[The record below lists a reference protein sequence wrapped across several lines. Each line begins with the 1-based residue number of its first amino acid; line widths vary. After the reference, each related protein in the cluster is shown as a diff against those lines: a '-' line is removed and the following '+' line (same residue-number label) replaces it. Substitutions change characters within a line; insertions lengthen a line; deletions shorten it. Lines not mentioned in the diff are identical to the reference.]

1 MRRNIKG
8 GLAAAGILLLLCLSF
23 PAYGTK
29 KELDAEKEKVSAI
42 EEEKKKVENTLKN
55 LEGQKADTENYVRQ
69 LDQEMAVISGQLE
82 ELSVQISDK
91 EGEIAL
97 TQEELTQARETEA
110 EQYAS
115 MKLRIKYMYEKG
127 DATFIDLILES
138 KTISQLLNRAEY
150 IAQISQYD
158 RQMLDEYAATRQA
171 IADNEA
177 KLQAEHE
184 ELLALQESTQAKH
197 NSVEELLAAKE
208 AQLKAYDTQIA
219 SAQGQINAY
228 QQDLVAQ
235 ETKIRQ
241 IEEEIKKAEEEARK
255 KAEEEARKKGES
267 AGTSYTTKSLGNT
280 KFIWPCPSSSRI
292 TSSFGGR
299 ESPTEG
305 ASSNHQGIDIGAST
319 GSNIVAAADG
329 VVTIAT
335 YSASAGNYVMISHG
349 GGVST
354 VYMHCSSLNVSEGQ
368 SVTQGQVIAKVGS
381 TGYSTG
387 PHLHFGIRSG
397 GSYVNPSNYVS
408 P

>member
-1 MRRNIKG
+1 MKIKLKG
-8 GLAAAGILLLLCLSF
+8 GLAAAGVLLLLCLSF

-29 KELDAEKEKVSAI
+29 KELEAEKEKTSVI
-42 EEEKKKVENTLKN
+42 EEEKKKVEDTLKN
-55 LEGQKADTENYVRQ
+55 LEGQKADTESYVRQ
-69 LDQEMAVISGQLE
+69 LDQEMAAISSQLE
-82 ELSVQISDK
+82 ELSGQIADK
-91 EGEIAL
+91 ESEIAV
-97 TQEELTQARETEA
+97 TQEELSAAQEA
-110 EQYAS
+110 EVQQYDA

-127 DATFIDLILES
+127 DTTFIDLILES
-138 KTISQLLNRAEY
+138 KSISQLLNRAEY
-150 IAQISQYD
+150 ISQISQYD
-158 RQMLDEYAATRQA
+158 RQMLDEYAATRQT

-177 KLQAEHE
+177 KLESERAD
-184 ELLALQESTQAKH
+184 LLALQESTQAKH

-208 AQLKAYDTQIA
+208 EQLKSYETQIA
-219 SAQGQINAY
+219 SAQSQINAY
-228 QQDLVAQ
+228 EQDLAAQ
-235 ETKIRQ
+235 ESKIRQ
-241 IEEEIKKAEEEARK
+241 IEEEMQKAEEEARK
-255 KAEEEARKKGES
+255 KAES
-267 AGTSYTTKSLGNT
+267 SGTSYTVKSLGNT
-280 KFIWPCPSSSRI
+280 KCIWPCPSSSRI
-292 TSSFGGR
+292 TSAFGGR

-319 GSNIVAAADG
+319 GSDIVAAADG

-335 YSASAGNYVMISHG
+335 YSASAGNYVMLSHG

>member
-1 MRRNIKG
+1 MKIKLKG
-8 GLAAAGILLLLCLSF
+8 GLAAAGVLLLLCLSF

-29 KELDAEKEKVSAI
+29 KELEAEKEKTSVI
-42 EEEKKKVENTLKN
+42 EEEKKKVEDTLKN
-55 LEGQKADTENYVRQ
+55 LEGQKADTESYVRQ
-69 LDQEMAVISGQLE
+69 LDQEMAAISSQLE
-82 ELSVQISDK
+82 ELSGQIADK
-91 EGEIAL
+91 ESEIAV
-97 TQEELTQARETEA
+97 TQEELSAAQEA
-110 EQYAS
+110 EVQQYDA

-127 DATFIDLILES
+127 DTTFIDLILES
-138 KTISQLLNRAEY
+138 KSISQLLNRAEY
-150 IAQISQYD
+150 ISQISQYD
-158 RQMLDEYAATRQA
+158 RQMLDEYAATRQT

-177 KLQAEHE
+177 KLESERAD
-184 ELLALQESTQAKH
+184 LLALQESTQAKH

-208 AQLKAYDTQIA
+208 EQLKSYETQIA
-219 SAQGQINAY
+219 SAQNQINAY
-228 QQDLVAQ
+228 EQDLAAQ
-235 ETKIRQ
+235 ESKIRQ
-241 IEEEIKKAEEEARK
+241 IEEEMQKAEEEARK
-255 KAEEEARKKGES
+255 KAES
-267 AGTSYTTKSLGNT
+267 SGTSYTVKSLGNT

-292 TSSFGGR
+292 TSAFGGR

-319 GSNIVAAADG
+319 GSDIVAAADG

-335 YSASAGNYVMISHG
+335 YSASAGNYVMLSHG

>member
-1 MRRNIKG
+1 MKIKLKG
-8 GLAAAGILLLLCLSF
+8 GLAAAGVLLLLCLSF

-29 KELDAEKEKVSAI
+29 KELEAEKEKTSVI
-42 EEEKKKVENTLKN
+42 EEEKKKVEDTLKN
-55 LEGQKADTENYVRQ
+55 LEGQKADTESYVRQ
-69 LDQEMAVISGQLE
+69 LDQEMAAISSQLE
-82 ELSVQISDK
+82 ELSGQIADK
-91 EGEIAL
+91 ESEIAV
-97 TQEELTQARETEA
+97 TQEELSAAQEA
-110 EQYAS
+110 EVQQYDA

-127 DATFIDLILES
+127 DTTFIDLILES
-138 KTISQLLNRAEY
+138 KSISQLLNRAEY
-150 IAQISQYD
+150 ISQISQYD
-158 RQMLDEYAATRQA
+158 RQMLDEYAATRQT

-177 KLQAEHE
+177 KLESERAD
-184 ELLALQESTQAKH
+184 LLVLQESTQAKH

-208 AQLKAYDTQIA
+208 EQLKSYETQIA
-219 SAQGQINAY
+219 SAQSQINAY
-228 QQDLVAQ
+228 EQDLAAQ
-235 ETKIRQ
+235 ESKIRQ
-241 IEEEIKKAEEEARK
+241 IEEEMQKAEEEARK
-255 KAEEEARKKGES
+255 KAES
-267 AGTSYTTKSLGNT
+267 SGTSYTVKSLGNT

-292 TSSFGGR
+292 TSAFGGR

-319 GSNIVAAADG
+319 GSDIVAAADG

-335 YSASAGNYVMISHG
+335 YSASAGNYVMLSHG

>member
-1 MRRNIKG
+1 MKIKLKG
-8 GLAAAGILLLLCLSF
+8 GLAAAGVLLLLCLSF

-29 KELDAEKEKVSAI
+29 KELEAEKEKTSVI
-42 EEEKKKVENTLKN
+42 EEEKKKVEDTLKN
-55 LEGQKADTENYVRQ
+55 LEGQKADTESYVRQ
-69 LDQEMAVISGQLE
+69 LDQEMAAISSQLE
-82 ELSVQISDK
+82 ELSGQIADK
-91 EGEIAL
+91 ESEIAV
-97 TQEELTQARETEA
+97 TQEELSAAQEA
-110 EQYAS
+110 EVQQYDA

-127 DATFIDLILES
+127 DTTFIDFILES
-138 KTISQLLNRAEY
+138 KSISQLLNRAEY
-150 IAQISQYD
+150 ISQISQYD
-158 RQMLDEYAATRQA
+158 RQMLDEYAATRQT

-177 KLQAEHE
+177 KLESERAD
-184 ELLALQESTQAKH
+184 LLALQESTQAKH

-208 AQLKAYDTQIA
+208 EQLKSYETQIA
-219 SAQGQINAY
+219 SAQSQINAY
-228 QQDLVAQ
+228 EQDLAAQ
-235 ETKIRQ
+235 ESKIRQ
-241 IEEEIKKAEEEARK
+241 IEEEMQKAEEEARK
-255 KAEEEARKKGES
+255 KAES
-267 AGTSYTTKSLGNT
+267 SGTSYTVKSLGNT

-292 TSSFGGR
+292 TSAFGGR

-319 GSNIVAAADG
+319 GSDIVAAADG

-335 YSASAGNYVMISHG
+335 YSASAGNYVMLSHG

>member
-1 MRRNIKG
+1 MKIKLKG
-8 GLAAAGILLLLCLSF
+8 GLAAAGVLLLLCLSF

-29 KELDAEKEKVSAI
+29 KELEAEKEKTSVI
-42 EEEKKKVENTLKN
+42 EEEKKKVEDTLKN
-55 LEGQKADTENYVRQ
+55 LEGQKADTESYVRQ
-69 LDQEMAVISGQLE
+69 LDQEMAAISSQLE
-82 ELSVQISDK
+82 ELSGQIADK
-91 EGEIAL
+91 ESEIAV
-97 TQEELTQARETEA
+97 TQEELSAAQEA
-110 EQYAS
+110 AVQQYDA

-127 DATFIDLILES
+127 DTTFIDLILES
-138 KTISQLLNRAEY
+138 KSISQLLNRAEY
-150 IAQISQYD
+150 ISQISQYD
-158 RQMLDEYAATRQA
+158 RQMLDEYAATRQT

-177 KLQAEHE
+177 KLESERAD
-184 ELLALQESTQAKH
+184 LLALQESTQAKH

-208 AQLKAYDTQIA
+208 EQLKSYETQIA
-219 SAQGQINAY
+219 SAQSQINAY
-228 QQDLVAQ
+228 EQDLAAQ
-235 ETKIRQ
+235 ESKIRQ
-241 IEEEIKKAEEEARK
+241 IEEEMQKAEEEARK
-255 KAEEEARKKGES
+255 KAES
-267 AGTSYTTKSLGNT
+267 SGTSYTVKSLGNT

-292 TSSFGGR
+292 TSAFGGR

-319 GSNIVAAADG
+319 GSDIVAAADG

-335 YSASAGNYVMISHG
+335 YSASAGNYVMLSHG

>member
-1 MRRNIKG
+1 MKIKLKG
-8 GLAAAGILLLLCLSF
+8 GLAAAGVLLLLCLSF

-29 KELDAEKEKVSAI
+29 KELEAEKEKTSVI
-42 EEEKKKVENTLKN
+42 EEEKKKVEDTLKN
-55 LEGQKADTENYVRQ
+55 LEGRKADTESYVRQ
-69 LDQEMAVISGQLE
+69 LDQEMAAISSQLE
-82 ELSVQISDK
+82 ELSGQIADK
-91 EGEIAL
+91 ESEIAV
-97 TQEELTQARETEA
+97 TQEELSAAQEA
-110 EQYAS
+110 EVQQYDA

-127 DATFIDLILES
+127 DTTFIDLILES
-138 KTISQLLNRAEY
+138 KSISQLLNRAEY
-150 IAQISQYD
+150 ISQISQYD
-158 RQMLDEYAATRQA
+158 RQMLDEYAATRQT

-177 KLQAEHE
+177 KLESERAD
-184 ELLALQESTQAKH
+184 LLALQESTQAKH

-208 AQLKAYDTQIA
+208 EQLKSYETQIA
-219 SAQGQINAY
+219 SAQSQINAY
-228 QQDLVAQ
+228 EQDLAAQ
-235 ETKIRQ
+235 ESKIRQ
-241 IEEEIKKAEEEARK
+241 IEEEMQKAEEEARK
-255 KAEEEARKKGES
+255 KAES
-267 AGTSYTTKSLGNT
+267 SGTSYTVKSLGNT

-292 TSSFGGR
+292 TSAFGGR

-319 GSNIVAAADG
+319 GSDIVAAADG

-335 YSASAGNYVMISHG
+335 YSASAGNYVMLSHG

>member
-1 MRRNIKG
+1 MKIKLKG
-8 GLAAAGILLLLCLSF
+8 GLAAAGVLLLLCLSS

-29 KELDAEKEKVSAI
+29 KELEAEKEKTSVI
-42 EEEKKKVENTLKN
+42 EEEKKKVEDTLKN
-55 LEGQKADTENYVRQ
+55 LEGQKADTESYVRQ
-69 LDQEMAVISGQLE
+69 LDQEMAAISSQLE
-82 ELSVQISDK
+82 ELSGQIADK
-91 EGEIAL
+91 ESEIAV
-97 TQEELTQARETEA
+97 TQEELSAAQEA
-110 EQYAS
+110 EVQQYDA

-127 DATFIDLILES
+127 DTTFIDLILES
-138 KTISQLLNRAEY
+138 KSISQLLNRAEY
-150 IAQISQYD
+150 ISQISQYD
-158 RQMLDEYAATRQA
+158 RQMLDEYAATRQT

-177 KLQAEHE
+177 KLESERAD
-184 ELLALQESTQAKH
+184 LLALQESTQAKH

-208 AQLKAYDTQIA
+208 EQLKSYETQIA
-219 SAQGQINAY
+219 SAQSQINAY
-228 QQDLVAQ
+228 EQDLAAQ
-235 ETKIRQ
+235 ESKIRQ
-241 IEEEIKKAEEEARK
+241 IEEEMQKAEEEARK
-255 KAEEEARKKGES
+255 KAES
-267 AGTSYTTKSLGNT
+267 SGTSYTVKSLGNT

-292 TSSFGGR
+292 TSAFGGR

-319 GSNIVAAADG
+319 GSDIVAAADG

-335 YSASAGNYVMISHG
+335 YSASAGNYVMLSHG

>member
-1 MRRNIKG
+1 MKIKLKG
-8 GLAAAGILLLLCLSF
+8 GLAAAGVLLLLCLSF

-29 KELDAEKEKVSAI
+29 KELEAEKEKTSVI
-42 EEEKKKVENTLKN
+42 EEEKKKVEDTLKN
-55 LEGQKADTENYVRQ
+55 LEGQKADTESYVRQ
-69 LDQEMAVISGQLE
+69 LDQEMAAISSQLE
-82 ELSVQISDK
+82 ELSGQIADK
-91 EGEIAL
+91 ESEIAV
-97 TQEELTQARETEA
+97 TQEELSAAQEA
-110 EQYAS
+110 EVQQYDA

-127 DATFIDLILES
+127 DTTFIDLILES
-138 KTISQLLNRAEY
+138 KSISQLLNRAEY
-150 IAQISQYD
+150 ISQISQYD
-158 RQMLDEYAATRQA
+158 RQMLDEYAATRQT

-177 KLQAEHE
+177 KLESERAD
-184 ELLALQESTQAKH
+184 LLALQESTQAKH
-197 NSVEELLAAKE
+197 NSVEEFLAAKE
-208 AQLKAYDTQIA
+208 EQLKSYETQIA
-219 SAQGQINAY
+219 SAQSQINAY
-228 QQDLVAQ
+228 EQDLAAQ
-235 ETKIRQ
+235 ESKIRQ
-241 IEEEIKKAEEEARK
+241 IEEEMQKAEEEARK
-255 KAEEEARKKGES
+255 KAES
-267 AGTSYTTKSLGNT
+267 SGTSYTVKSLGNT

-292 TSSFGGR
+292 TSAFGGR

-319 GSNIVAAADG
+319 GSDIVAAADG

-335 YSASAGNYVMISHG
+335 YSASAGNYVMLSHG

>member
-1 MRRNIKG
+1 MKIKLKG
-8 GLAAAGILLLLCLSF
+8 GLAAAGVLLLLCLSF

-29 KELDAEKEKVSAI
+29 KELEAEKEKTSVI
-42 EEEKKKVENTLKN
+42 EEEKKKVEDTLKN
-55 LEGQKADTENYVRQ
+55 LEGQKADTESYVRQ
-69 LDQEMAVISGQLE
+69 LDQEMAAISSQLE
-82 ELSVQISDK
+82 ELSGQIADK
-91 EGEIAL
+91 ESEIAV
-97 TQEELTQARETEA
+97 TQEELSAAQEA
-110 EQYAS
+110 EVQQYDA

-127 DATFIDLILES
+127 DTTFIDLILES
-138 KTISQLLNRAEY
+138 KSISQLLNRAEY
-150 IAQISQYD
+150 ISQISQYD
-158 RQMLDEYAATRQA
+158 RQMLDEYAATRQT

-177 KLQAEHE
+177 KLESERAD
-184 ELLALQESTQAKH
+184 LLALQESTQAKH

-208 AQLKAYDTQIA
+208 EQLKSYETQIA
-219 SAQGQINAY
+219 SAQSQINAY
-228 QQDLVAQ
+228 EQDLAAQ
-235 ETKIRQ
+235 ESKIRQ
-241 IEEEIKKAEEEARK
+241 IEEEMQKAEEEARK
-255 KAEEEARKKGES
+255 KAES
-267 AGTSYTTKSLGNT
+267 SGTSYTVKSLGNT

-292 TSSFGGR
+292 TSAFGGR

-319 GSNIVAAADG
+319 GSDIVAAADG

-335 YSASAGNYVMISHG
+335 YSASAGNYVMLSHG

-397 GSYVNPSNYVS
+397 GSYEVGGKRS
-408 P
+408 

>member
-1 MRRNIKG
+1 MKIKLKG
-8 GLAAAGILLLLCLSF
+8 GLAAAGVLLLLCLSF

-29 KELDAEKEKVSAI
+29 KELEAEKEKTSVI
-42 EEEKKKVENTLKN
+42 EEEKKKVEDTLKN
-55 LEGQKADTENYVRQ
+55 LEGQKADTESYVRQ
-69 LDQEMAVISGQLE
+69 LDQEMAAISSQLE
-82 ELSVQISDK
+82 ELSGQIADK
-91 EGEIAL
+91 ESEIAV
-97 TQEELTQARETEA
+97 TQEELSAAQEA
-110 EQYAS
+110 EVQQYDA

-127 DATFIDLILES
+127 DTTFIDLILES
-138 KTISQLLNRAEY
+138 KSISQLLNRAEY
-150 IAQISQYD
+150 ISQISQYD
-158 RQMLDEYAATRQA
+158 RQMLDEYAATRQT

-177 KLQAEHE
+177 KLESERAD
-184 ELLALQESTQAKH
+184 LLALQESTQAKH

-208 AQLKAYDTQIA
+208 EQLKSYETQIA
-219 SAQGQINAY
+219 SAQSQINAY
-228 QQDLVAQ
+228 EQDLAAQ
-235 ETKIRQ
+235 ESKIRQ
-241 IEEEIKKAEEEARK
+241 IEEEMQKAEEEARK
-255 KAEEEARKKGES
+255 KAES
-267 AGTSYTTKSLGNT
+267 SGTSYTVKSLGNT

-292 TSSFGGR
+292 TSAFGGR

-319 GSNIVAAADG
+319 GSDIVAAADG

-335 YSASAGNYVMISHG
+335 YSASAGNYVMLSHG

-381 TGYSTG
+381 TGDSTG

>member
-1 MRRNIKG
+1 MKIKLKG
-8 GLAAAGILLLLCLSF
+8 GLAAAGVLLLLCLSF

-29 KELDAEKEKVSAI
+29 KELEAEKEKTSVI
-42 EEEKKKVENTLKN
+42 EEEKKKVEDTLKN
-55 LEGQKADTENYVRQ
+55 LEGQKADTESYVRQ
-69 LDQEMAVISGQLE
+69 LDQEMAAISSQLE
-82 ELSVQISDK
+82 ELSGQIADK
-91 EGEIAL
+91 ESEIAV
-97 TQEELTQARETEA
+97 TQEELSAAQEA
-110 EQYAS
+110 EVQQYDA

-127 DATFIDLILES
+127 DTTFIDLILES
-138 KTISQLLNRAEY
+138 KSISQLLNRAEY
-150 IAQISQYD
+150 ISQISQYD
-158 RQMLDEYAATRQA
+158 RQMLDEYAATRQT

-177 KLQAEHE
+177 KLESERAD
-184 ELLALQESTQAKH
+184 LLALQESTQAKH

-208 AQLKAYDTQIA
+208 EQLKSYETQIA
-219 SAQGQINAY
+219 SAQSQINAY
-228 QQDLVAQ
+228 EQDLAAQ
-235 ETKIRQ
+235 ESKIRQ
-241 IEEEIKKAEEEARK
+241 IEEEMQKAEEEARK
-255 KAEEEARKKGES
+255 KAES
-267 AGTSYTTKSLGNT
+267 SGTSYTVKRLGNT

-292 TSSFGGR
+292 TSAFGGR

-319 GSNIVAAADG
+319 GSDIVAAADG

-335 YSASAGNYVMISHG
+335 YSASAGNYVMLSHG

>member
-1 MRRNIKG
+1 MKIKLKG
-8 GLAAAGILLLLCLSF
+8 GLAAAGVLLLLCLSF

-29 KELDAEKEKVSAI
+29 KELEAEKEKTSVI
-42 EEEKKKVENTLKN
+42 EEEKKKVEDTLKN
-55 LEGQKADTENYVRQ
+55 LEGQKADTESYVRQ
-69 LDQEMAVISGQLE
+69 LDQEMAAISSQLE
-82 ELSVQISDK
+82 ELSGQIADK
-91 EGEIAL
+91 ESEIAV
-97 TQEELTQARETEA
+97 TQEELSAAQEA
-110 EQYAS
+110 EVQQYDA

-127 DATFIDLILES
+127 DTTFIDLILES
-138 KTISQLLNRAEY
+138 KSISQLLNRAEY
-150 IAQISQYD
+150 ISQISQYD
-158 RQMLDEYAATRQA
+158 RQMLDEYAATRQT
-171 IADNEA
+171 IANNEA
-177 KLQAEHE
+177 KLESERAD
-184 ELLALQESTQAKH
+184 LLALQESTQAKH

-208 AQLKAYDTQIA
+208 EQLKSYETQIA
-219 SAQGQINAY
+219 SAQSQINAY
-228 QQDLVAQ
+228 EQDLAAQ
-235 ETKIRQ
+235 ESKIRQ
-241 IEEEIKKAEEEARK
+241 IEEEMQKAEEEARK
-255 KAEEEARKKGES
+255 KAES
-267 AGTSYTTKSLGNT
+267 SGTSYTVKSLGNT

-292 TSSFGGR
+292 TSAFGGR

-319 GSNIVAAADG
+319 GSDIVAAADG

-335 YSASAGNYVMISHG
+335 YSASAGNYVMLSHG

>member
-1 MRRNIKG
+1 MKIKLKG
-8 GLAAAGILLLLCLSF
+8 GLAAAGVLLLLCLSF

-29 KELDAEKEKVSAI
+29 KELEAEKEKTSVI
-42 EEEKKKVENTLKN
+42 EEEKKKVEDTLKN
-55 LEGQKADTENYVRQ
+55 LEGQKADTESYVRQ
-69 LDQEMAVISGQLE
+69 LDQEMAAISSQLE
-82 ELSVQISDK
+82 ELSGQIADK
-91 EGEIAL
+91 ESEIAV
-97 TQEELTQARETEA
+97 TQEELSAAQEA
-110 EQYAS
+110 EVQQYDA

-127 DATFIDLILES
+127 DTTFIDLILES
-138 KTISQLLNRAEY
+138 KSISQLLNRAEY
-150 IAQISQYD
+150 ISQISQYD
-158 RQMLDEYAATRQA
+158 RQMLDEYAATRQT

-177 KLQAEHE
+177 KLESERAD
-184 ELLALQESTQAKH
+184 LLALQESTQAKH

-208 AQLKAYDTQIA
+208 EQLKSYETQIA
-219 SAQGQINAY
+219 SAQSQINAY
-228 QQDLVAQ
+228 EQDLAAQ
-235 ETKIRQ
+235 ESKIRQ
-241 IEEEIKKAEEEARK
+241 IEEEMQKAEEEARK
-255 KAEEEARKKGES
+255 KAES
-267 AGTSYTTKSLGNT
+267 SGTSYTVKSLGNT

-292 TSSFGGR
+292 TSAFGGR

-305 ASSNHQGIDIGAST
+305 ASSNHQGIGIGAST
-319 GSNIVAAADG
+319 GSDIVAAADG

-335 YSASAGNYVMISHG
+335 YSASAGNYVMLSHG

>member
-1 MRRNIKG
+1 MKIKLKG
-8 GLAAAGILLLLCLSF
+8 GLAAAGVLLLLCLSF

-29 KELDAEKEKVSAI
+29 KELEAEKEKTSVI
-42 EEEKKKVENTLKN
+42 EEEKKKVEDTLKN
-55 LEGQKADTENYVRQ
+55 LEGQKADTESYVRQ
-69 LDQEMAVISGQLE
+69 LDQEMAAISSQLE
-82 ELSVQISDK
+82 ELSGQIADK
-91 EGEIAL
+91 ESEIAV
-97 TQEELTQARETEA
+97 TQEELSAAQEA
-110 EQYAS
+110 EVQQYDA

-127 DATFIDLILES
+127 DTTFIDLILES
-138 KTISQLLNRAEY
+138 KSISQLLNRAEY
-150 IAQISQYD
+150 ISQISQYD
-158 RQMLDEYAATRQA
+158 RQMLDEYAATRQT

-177 KLQAEHE
+177 KLESERAD
-184 ELLALQESTQAKH
+184 LLALQESTQAKH

-208 AQLKAYDTQIA
+208 EQLKSYETQIA
-219 SAQGQINAY
+219 SAQSQINAY
-228 QQDLVAQ
+228 EQDLAAQ
-235 ETKIRQ
+235 ESKIRQ
-241 IEEEIKKAEEEARK
+241 IEEEMQKAEEEARK
-255 KAEEEARKKGES
+255 KAES
-267 AGTSYTTKSLGNT
+267 SGTSYTVKSLGNT

-292 TSSFGGR
+292 TSAFGGR

-319 GSNIVAAADG
+319 GSDIVAAADG

-335 YSASAGNYVMISHG
+335 YSASAGNYVMLSHG

-354 VYMHCSSLNVSEGQ
+354 VYMHCSPLNVSEGQ

>member
-1 MRRNIKG
+1 MKIKLKG
-8 GLAAAGILLLLCLSF
+8 GLAAAGVLLLLCLSF

-29 KELDAEKEKVSAI
+29 KELEAEKEKTSVI
-42 EEEKKKVENTLKN
+42 EEEKKKVEDTLKN
-55 LEGQKADTENYVRQ
+55 LEGQKADTESYVRQ
-69 LDQEMAVISGQLE
+69 LDQEMAAISSQLE
-82 ELSVQISDK
+82 ELSGQIADK
-91 EGEIAL
+91 ESEIAV
-97 TQEELTQARETEA
+97 TQEELSAAQEA
-110 EQYAS
+110 EVQQYDA

-127 DATFIDLILES
+127 DTTFIDLILES
-138 KTISQLLNRAEY
+138 KSISQLLNRAEY
-150 IAQISQYD
+150 ISQISQYD
-158 RQMLDEYAATRQA
+158 RQMLDEYAATRQT

-177 KLQAEHE
+177 KLESERAD
-184 ELLALQESTQAKH
+184 LLALQESTQAKH

-208 AQLKAYDTQIA
+208 EQLKSYETQIA
-219 SAQGQINAY
+219 SAQSQINAY
-228 QQDLVAQ
+228 EQDLAAQ
-235 ETKIRQ
+235 ESKIRQ
-241 IEEEIKKAEEEARK
+241 IEEEMQKAEEEARK
-255 KAEEEARKKGES
+255 KAES
-267 AGTSYTTKSLGNT
+267 SGTSYTVKSLGNT
-280 KFIWPCPSSSRI
+280 KFIGPCPSSSRI
-292 TSSFGGR
+292 TSAFGGR

-319 GSNIVAAADG
+319 GSDIVAAADG

-335 YSASAGNYVMISHG
+335 YSASAGNYVMLSHG

>member
-1 MRRNIKG
+1 MKIKLKG
-8 GLAAAGILLLLCLSF
+8 GLAAAGVLLLLCLSF

-29 KELDAEKEKVSAI
+29 KELEAEKEKTSVI
-42 EEEKKKVENTLKN
+42 EEEKKKVEDTLKN
-55 LEGQKADTENYVRQ
+55 LEGRKADTESYVRQ
-69 LDQEMAVISGQLE
+69 LDQEMAAISSQLE
-82 ELSVQISDK
+82 ELSGQIADK
-91 EGEIAL
+91 ESEIVV
-97 TQEELTQARETEA
+97 TQEELSAAQEA
-110 EQYAS
+110 EVQQYDA

-127 DATFIDLILES
+127 DTTFIDLILES
-138 KTISQLLNRAEY
+138 KSISQLLNRAEY
-150 IAQISQYD
+150 ISQISQYD
-158 RQMLDEYAATRQA
+158 RQMLDEYAATRQT

-177 KLQAEHE
+177 KLESERAD
-184 ELLALQESTQAKH
+184 LLALQESTQAKH

-208 AQLKAYDTQIA
+208 EQLKSYETQIA
-219 SAQGQINAY
+219 SAQSQINAY
-228 QQDLVAQ
+228 EQDLAAQ
-235 ETKIRQ
+235 ESKIRQ
-241 IEEEIKKAEEEARK
+241 IEEEMQKAEEEARK
-255 KAEEEARKKGES
+255 KAES
-267 AGTSYTTKSLGNT
+267 SGTSYTVKSLGNT

-292 TSSFGGR
+292 TSAFGGR

-319 GSNIVAAADG
+319 GSDIVAAADG

-335 YSASAGNYVMISHG
+335 YSASAGNYVMLSHG

>member
-1 MRRNIKG
+1 MKIKLKG
-8 GLAAAGILLLLCLSF
+8 GLAAAGVLLLLCLSF

-29 KELDAEKEKVSAI
+29 KELEAEKEKTSVI
-42 EEEKKKVENTLKN
+42 EEEKKKVEDTLKN
-55 LEGQKADTENYVRQ
+55 LEGQKADTESYVRQ
-69 LDQEMAVISGQLE
+69 LDQEMAAISSQLE
-82 ELSVQISDK
+82 ELSGQIADK
-91 EGEIAL
+91 ESEIAV
-97 TQEELTQARETEA
+97 TQEELSAAQEA
-110 EQYAS
+110 EVQQYDA

-127 DATFIDLILES
+127 DTTFIDLILES
-138 KTISQLLNRAEY
+138 KSISQLLNRAEY
-150 IAQISQYD
+150 ISQISQYD
-158 RQMLDEYAATRQA
+158 RQMLDEYAATRQT

-177 KLQAEHE
+177 KLESERAD
-184 ELLALQESTQAKH
+184 LLALQESTQAKH

-208 AQLKAYDTQIA
+208 EQLKSYETQIA
-219 SAQGQINAY
+219 SAQSQINAY
-228 QQDLVAQ
+228 EQDLAAQ
-235 ETKIRQ
+235 ESKIRQ
-241 IEEEIKKAEEEARK
+241 IEEEMQKAEEEARK
-255 KAEEEARKKGES
+255 KAES
-267 AGTSYTTKSLGNT
+267 SGTSYTVKSLGNT

-292 TSSFGGR
+292 PSAFGGR

-319 GSNIVAAADG
+319 GSDIVAAADG

-335 YSASAGNYVMISHG
+335 YSASAGNYVMLSHG

>member
-1 MRRNIKG
+1 MKIKLKG
-8 GLAAAGILLLLCLSF
+8 GLAAAGVLLLLCLSF

-29 KELDAEKEKVSAI
+29 KELEAEKEKTSVI
-42 EEEKKKVENTLKN
+42 EEEKKKVEDTLKN
-55 LEGQKADTENYVRQ
+55 LEGQKADTESYVRQ
-69 LDQEMAVISGQLE
+69 LDQEMAAISSQLE
-82 ELSVQISDK
+82 ELSGQIADK
-91 EGEIAL
+91 ESEIAV
-97 TQEELTQARETEA
+97 TQEELSAAQEA
-110 EQYAS
+110 EVQQYDA

-127 DATFIDLILES
+127 DTTFIDLILES
-138 KTISQLLNRAEY
+138 KSISQLLNRAEY
-150 IAQISQYD
+150 ISQISQYD
-158 RQMLDEYAATRQA
+158 RQMLDEYAATRQI

-177 KLQAEHE
+177 KLESERAD
-184 ELLALQESTQAKH
+184 LLALQESTQAKH

-208 AQLKAYDTQIA
+208 EQLKSYETQIA
-219 SAQGQINAY
+219 SAQSQINAY
-228 QQDLVAQ
+228 EQDLAAQ
-235 ETKIRQ
+235 ESKIRQ
-241 IEEEIKKAEEEARK
+241 IEEEMQKAEEEARK
-255 KAEEEARKKGES
+255 KAES
-267 AGTSYTTKSLGNT
+267 SGTSYTVKSLGNT

-292 TSSFGGR
+292 TSAFGGR

-319 GSNIVAAADG
+319 GSDIVAAADG

-335 YSASAGNYVMISHG
+335 YSASAGNYVMLSHG

>member
-1 MRRNIKG
+1 MKIKLKG
-8 GLAAAGILLLLCLSF
+8 GLAAAGVLLLLCLSF

-29 KELDAEKEKVSAI
+29 KELEAEKEKTSVI
-42 EEEKKKVENTLKN
+42 EEEKKKVEDTLKN
-55 LEGQKADTENYVRQ
+55 LEGQKADTESYVRQ
-69 LDQEMAVISGQLE
+69 LDQEMAAISSQLE
-82 ELSVQISDK
+82 ELSGQIADK
-91 EGEIAL
+91 ESEIAV
-97 TQEELTQARETEA
+97 TQEELSAAQEA
-110 EQYAS
+110 EVQQYDA

-127 DATFIDLILES
+127 DTTFIDLILES
-138 KTISQLLNRAEY
+138 KSISQLLNRAEY
-150 IAQISQYD
+150 ISQISQYD
-158 RQMLDEYAATRQA
+158 RQMLDEYAATRQT

-177 KLQAEHE
+177 KLESERAD
-184 ELLALQESTQAKH
+184 LLALQESTQAKH

-208 AQLKAYDTQIA
+208 EQLKSYETQIA
-219 SAQGQINAY
+219 SAQSQINAY
-228 QQDLVAQ
+228 EQDLAAQ
-235 ETKIRQ
+235 ESKIRQ
-241 IEEEIKKAEEEARK
+241 IEEEMQKAEEEARK
-255 KAEEEARKKGES
+255 KAES
-267 AGTSYTTKSLGNT
+267 SGTSYTVKSLGNT

-292 TSSFGGR
+292 TSAFGGR

-319 GSNIVAAADG
+319 GSDIIAAADG

-335 YSASAGNYVMISHG
+335 YSASAGNYVMLSHG

>member
-1 MRRNIKG
+1 MKIKLKG
-8 GLAAAGILLLLCLSF
+8 GLAAAGVLLLLCLSF

-29 KELDAEKEKVSAI
+29 KELEAEKEKTSVI
-42 EEEKKKVENTLKN
+42 EEEKKKVEDTLKN
-55 LEGQKADTENYVRQ
+55 LEGQKADTESYVRQ
-69 LDQEMAVISGQLE
+69 LDQEMAAISSQLE
-82 ELSVQISDK
+82 ELSGQIADK
-91 EGEIAL
+91 ESEIVV
-97 TQEELTQARETEA
+97 TQEELSAAQEA
-110 EQYAS
+110 EVQQYDA

-127 DATFIDLILES
+127 DTTFIDLILES
-138 KTISQLLNRAEY
+138 KSISQLLNRAEY
-150 IAQISQYD
+150 ISQISQYD
-158 RQMLDEYAATRQA
+158 RQMLDEYAATRQT

-177 KLQAEHE
+177 KLESERAD
-184 ELLALQESTQAKH
+184 LLALQESTQAKH

-208 AQLKAYDTQIA
+208 EQLKSYETQIA
-219 SAQGQINAY
+219 SAQSQINAY
-228 QQDLVAQ
+228 EQDLAAQ
-235 ETKIRQ
+235 ESKIRQ
-241 IEEEIKKAEEEARK
+241 IEEEMQKAEEEARK
-255 KAEEEARKKGES
+255 KAES
-267 AGTSYTTKSLGNT
+267 SGTSYTVKSLGNT

-292 TSSFGGR
+292 TSAFGGR

-319 GSNIVAAADG
+319 GSDIVAAADG

-335 YSASAGNYVMISHG
+335 YSASAGNYVMLSHG

>member
-1 MRRNIKG
+1 MKIKLKG
-8 GLAAAGILLLLCLSF
+8 GLAAAGVLLLLCLSF

-29 KELDAEKEKVSAI
+29 KELEAEKEKISVI
-42 EEEKKKVENTLKN
+42 EEEKKKVEDTLKN
-55 LEGQKADTENYVRQ
+55 LEGQKADTESYVRQ
-69 LDQEMAVISGQLE
+69 LDQEMAAISSQLE
-82 ELSVQISDK
+82 ELSGQIADK
-91 EGEIAL
+91 ESEIAV
-97 TQEELTQARETEA
+97 TQEELSAAQEA
-110 EQYAS
+110 EVQQYDA

-127 DATFIDLILES
+127 DTTFIDLILES
-138 KTISQLLNRAEY
+138 KSISQLLNRAEY
-150 IAQISQYD
+150 ISQISQYD
-158 RQMLDEYAATRQA
+158 RQMLDEYAATRQT

-177 KLQAEHE
+177 KLESERAD
-184 ELLALQESTQAKH
+184 LLALQESTQAKH

-208 AQLKAYDTQIA
+208 EQLKSYETQIA
-219 SAQGQINAY
+219 SAQSQINAY
-228 QQDLVAQ
+228 EQDLAAQ
-235 ETKIRQ
+235 ESKIRQ
-241 IEEEIKKAEEEARK
+241 IEEEMQKAEEEARK
-255 KAEEEARKKGES
+255 KAES
-267 AGTSYTTKSLGNT
+267 SGTSYTVKSLGNT

-292 TSSFGGR
+292 TSAFGGR

-319 GSNIVAAADG
+319 GSDIVAAADG

-335 YSASAGNYVMISHG
+335 YSASAGNYVMLSHG

>member
-1 MRRNIKG
+1 MKIKLKG
-8 GLAAAGILLLLCLSF
+8 GLAAAGVLLLLCLSF

-29 KELDAEKEKVSAI
+29 KELEAEKEKTSVI
-42 EEEKKKVENTLKN
+42 EEEKKKVEDTLKN
-55 LEGQKADTENYVRQ
+55 LEGQKADTESYVRQ
-69 LDQEMAVISGQLE
+69 LDQEMAAISSQLE
-82 ELSVQISDK
+82 ELSGQIADK
-91 EGEIAL
+91 ESEIAV
-97 TQEELTQARETEA
+97 TQEELSAAQEA
-110 EQYAS
+110 EVQQYDA

-127 DATFIDLILES
+127 DTTFIDLILES
-138 KTISQLLNRAEY
+138 KSISQLLNRAEY
-150 IAQISQYD
+150 ISQISQYD
-158 RQMLDEYAATRQA
+158 RQMLDEYAATRQT

-177 KLQAEHE
+177 KLESERAD
-184 ELLALQESTQAKH
+184 LLALQKSTQAKH

-208 AQLKAYDTQIA
+208 EQLKSYETQIA
-219 SAQGQINAY
+219 SAQSQINAY
-228 QQDLVAQ
+228 EQDLAAQ
-235 ETKIRQ
+235 ESKIRQ
-241 IEEEIKKAEEEARK
+241 IEEEMQKAEEEARK
-255 KAEEEARKKGES
+255 KAES
-267 AGTSYTTKSLGNT
+267 SGTSYTVKSLGNT

-292 TSSFGGR
+292 TSAFGGR

-319 GSNIVAAADG
+319 GSDIVAAADG

-335 YSASAGNYVMISHG
+335 YSASAGNYVMLSHG

>member
-1 MRRNIKG
+1 MKIKLKG
-8 GLAAAGILLLLCLSF
+8 GLAAAGVLLLLCLSF

-29 KELDAEKEKVSAI
+29 KELEAEKEKTSVI
-42 EEEKKKVENTLKN
+42 EEEKKKVEDTLKN
-55 LEGQKADTENYVRQ
+55 LEGQKADTESYVRQ
-69 LDQEMAVISGQLE
+69 LDQEMAAISSQLE
-82 ELSVQISDK
+82 ELSGQIADK
-91 EGEIAL
+91 ESEIAV
-97 TQEELTQARETEA
+97 TQEELSAAQEA
-110 EQYAS
+110 EVQQYDA

-127 DATFIDLILES
+127 DTTFIDLILES
-138 KTISQLLNRAEY
+138 KSISQLLNRAEY
-150 IAQISQYD
+150 ISQISQYD
-158 RQMLDEYAATRQA
+158 RQMLDEYAATRQT

-177 KLQAEHE
+177 KLESERAD
-184 ELLALQESTQAKH
+184 LLALQESTQAKH

-208 AQLKAYDTQIA
+208 EQLKSYETQIA
-219 SAQGQINAY
+219 SAQSQINAY
-228 QQDLVAQ
+228 EKDLAAQ
-235 ETKIRQ
+235 ESKIRQ
-241 IEEEIKKAEEEARK
+241 IEEEMQKAEEEARK
-255 KAEEEARKKGES
+255 KAES
-267 AGTSYTTKSLGNT
+267 SGTSYTVKSLGNT

-292 TSSFGGR
+292 TSAFGGR

-319 GSNIVAAADG
+319 GSDIVAAADG

-335 YSASAGNYVMISHG
+335 YSASAGNYVMLSHG

>member
-1 MRRNIKG
+1 MKIKLKG
-8 GLAAAGILLLLCLSF
+8 GLAAAGVLLLLCLSF

-29 KELDAEKEKVSAI
+29 KELEAEKEKTSVI
-42 EEEKKKVENTLKN
+42 EEEKKKVEDTLKN
-55 LEGQKADTENYVRQ
+55 LEGQKADTESYVRQ
-69 LDQEMAVISGQLE
+69 LDQEMAAISSQLE
-82 ELSVQISDK
+82 ELSGQIADK
-91 EGEIAL
+91 ESEIAV
-97 TQEELTQARETEA
+97 TQEELSAAQEA
-110 EQYAS
+110 EVQQYDA

-127 DATFIDLILES
+127 DTTFIDLILES
-138 KTISQLLNRAEY
+138 KSISQLLNRAEY
-150 IAQISQYD
+150 ISQISQYD
-158 RQMLDEYAATRQA
+158 RQMLDEYAATRQT

-177 KLQAEHE
+177 KLESERAD
-184 ELLALQESTQAKH
+184 LLALQESTQAKH

-208 AQLKAYDTQIA
+208 EQLKSYETQIA
-219 SAQGQINAY
+219 SAQSQINAY
-228 QQDLVAQ
+228 EQDLAAQ
-235 ETKIRQ
+235 ESKIRQ
-241 IEEEIKKAEEEARK
+241 IEEEMQKAEEEARK
-255 KAEEEARKKGES
+255 KAES
-267 AGTSYTTKSLGNT
+267 SGTSYTVKSLGNT

-292 TSSFGGR
+292 TSAFGGR

-319 GSNIVAAADG
+319 GSDIVAAADG

-335 YSASAGNYVMISHG
+335 YSASAGNYVMLSHG

-387 PHLHFGIRSG
+387 PHLHLGIRSG

>member
-1 MRRNIKG
+1 MKIKLKG
-8 GLAAAGILLLLCLSF
+8 GLAAAGVLLLLCLSF

-29 KELDAEKEKVSAI
+29 KELEAEKEKTSVI
-42 EEEKKKVENTLKN
+42 EEEKKKVEDTLKN
-55 LEGQKADTENYVRQ
+55 LEGQKADTESYVRQ
-69 LDQEMAVISGQLE
+69 LDQEMAAISSQLE
-82 ELSVQISDK
+82 ELSGQNADK
-91 EGEIAL
+91 ESEIAV
-97 TQEELTQARETEA
+97 TQEELSAAQEA
-110 EQYAS
+110 EVQQYDA
-115 MKLRIKYMYEKG
+115 MKTRIKYMYEKG
-127 DATFIDLILES
+127 DTTFIDLILES
-138 KTISQLLNRAEY
+138 KSISQLLNRAEY
-150 IAQISQYD
+150 ISQISQYD
-158 RQMLDEYAATRQA
+158 RQMLDEYAATRQT

-177 KLQAEHE
+177 KLESERAD
-184 ELLALQESTQAKH
+184 LLALQESTQAKH

-208 AQLKAYDTQIA
+208 EQLKSYETQIA
-219 SAQGQINAY
+219 SAQSQINAY
-228 QQDLVAQ
+228 EQDLAAQ
-235 ETKIRQ
+235 ESKIRQ
-241 IEEEIKKAEEEARK
+241 IEEEMQKAEEEARK
-255 KAEEEARKKGES
+255 KAES
-267 AGTSYTTKSLGNT
+267 SGTSYTVKSLGNT

-292 TSSFGGR
+292 TSAFGGR

-319 GSNIVAAADG
+319 GSDIIAAADG

-335 YSASAGNYVMISHG
+335 YSASAGNYVMLSHG

>member
-1 MRRNIKG
+1 MKIKLKG
-8 GLAAAGILLLLCLSF
+8 GLAAAGVLLLLCLSF

-29 KELDAEKEKVSAI
+29 KELEAEKEKTSVI
-42 EEEKKKVENTLKN
+42 EEEKKKVEDTLKN
-55 LEGQKADTENYVRQ
+55 LEGQKADTESYVRQ
-69 LDQEMAVISGQLE
+69 LDQEMAAISSQLE
-82 ELSVQISDK
+82 ELSGQIADK
-91 EGEIAL
+91 ESEIAV
-97 TQEELTQARETEA
+97 TQEELSAAQEA
-110 EQYAS
+110 EVQQYDA

-127 DATFIDLILES
+127 DTTFIDLILES
-138 KTISQLLNRAEY
+138 KSISQLLNRAEY
-150 IAQISQYD
+150 ISQISQYD
-158 RQMLDEYAATRQA
+158 RQMLDEYAATRQT

-177 KLQAEHE
+177 KLESERAD
-184 ELLALQESTQAKH
+184 LLALQESTQAKH

-208 AQLKAYDTQIA
+208 EQLKSYEMQIA
-219 SAQGQINAY
+219 SAQSQINAY
-228 QQDLVAQ
+228 EQDLAAQ
-235 ETKIRQ
+235 ESKIRQ
-241 IEEEIKKAEEEARK
+241 IEEEMQKAEEEARK
-255 KAEEEARKKGES
+255 KAES
-267 AGTSYTTKSLGNT
+267 SGTSYTVKSLGNT

-292 TSSFGGR
+292 TSAFGGR

-319 GSNIVAAADG
+319 GSDIVAAADG

-335 YSASAGNYVMISHG
+335 YSASAGNYVMLSHG

>member
-97 TQEELTQARETEA
+97 TQEELTQARDTEA

-228 QQDLVAQ
+228 QQDLAAQ

-241 IEEEIKKAEEEARK
+241 IEEEIKKLRRK
-255 KAEEEARKKGES
+255 PGKRLRRRPGKRANLPEPRILQRAWEILSLSGPVPPA
-267 AGTSYTTKSLGNT
+267 AGSPPALAAGNRLQRALPA
-280 KFIWPCPSSSRI
+280 II
-292 TSSFGGR
+292 R
-299 ESPTEG
+299 EST
-305 ASSNHQGIDIGAST
+305 
-319 GSNIVAAADG
+319 
-329 VVTIAT
+329 
-335 YSASAGNYVMISHG
+335 
-349 GGVST
+349 
-354 VYMHCSSLNVSEGQ
+354 SEPAQ
-368 SVTQGQVIAKVGS
+368 EAILWRRRTAW
-381 TGYSTG
+381 
-387 PHLHFGIRSG
+387 
-397 GSYVNPSNYVS
+397 
-408 P
+408 

>member
-1 MRRNIKG
+1 MKIKLKG
-8 GLAAAGILLLLCLSF
+8 GLAAAGVLLLLCLSF

-29 KELDAEKEKVSAI
+29 KELEAKKEKTSVI
-42 EEEKKKVENTLKN
+42 EEEKKKVEDTLKN
-55 LEGQKADTENYVRQ
+55 LEGQKADTESYVRQ
-69 LDQEMAVISGQLE
+69 LDQEMAAISSQLE
-82 ELSVQISDK
+82 ELSGQIADK
-91 EGEIAL
+91 ESEIAV
-97 TQEELTQARETEA
+97 TQEELSAAQEA
-110 EQYAS
+110 EVQQYDA

-127 DATFIDLILES
+127 DTTFIDLILES
-138 KTISQLLNRAEY
+138 KSISQLLNRAEY
-150 IAQISQYD
+150 ISQISQYD
-158 RQMLDEYAATRQA
+158 RQMLDEYAATRQT

-177 KLQAEHE
+177 KLESERAD
-184 ELLALQESTQAKH
+184 LLALQESTQAKH

-208 AQLKAYDTQIA
+208 EQLKSYETQIA
-219 SAQGQINAY
+219 SAQSQINAY
-228 QQDLVAQ
+228 EQDLAAQ
-235 ETKIRQ
+235 ESKIRQ
-241 IEEEIKKAEEEARK
+241 IEEEMQKAEEEARK
-255 KAEEEARKKGES
+255 KAES
-267 AGTSYTTKSLGNT
+267 SGTSYTVKSLGNT

-292 TSSFGGR
+292 TSAFGGR

-319 GSNIVAAADG
+319 GSDIVAAADG

-335 YSASAGNYVMISHG
+335 YSASAGNYVMLSHG

>member
-1 MRRNIKG
+1 MKIKLKG
-8 GLAAAGILLLLCLSF
+8 GLAAAGVLLLLCLSF

-29 KELDAEKEKVSAI
+29 KELEAEKEKTSVI
-42 EEEKKKVENTLKN
+42 EEEKKKVEDTLKN
-55 LEGQKADTENYVRQ
+55 LEGQKADTESYVRQ
-69 LDQEMAVISGQLE
+69 LDQEMAAISSQLE
-82 ELSVQISDK
+82 ELSGQIADK
-91 EGEIAL
+91 ESEIAV
-97 TQEELTQARETEA
+97 TQEELSAAQEA
-110 EQYAS
+110 EVQQYDA

-127 DATFIDLILES
+127 DTTFIDLILES
-138 KTISQLLNRAEY
+138 KSISQLLNRAEY
-150 IAQISQYD
+150 ISQISQYD
-158 RQMLDEYAATRQA
+158 RQMLDEYAATRQT

-177 KLQAEHE
+177 KLESERAD
-184 ELLALQESTQAKH
+184 LLALQESTQAKH

-208 AQLKAYDTQIA
+208 EQLKSYETQIA
-219 SAQGQINAY
+219 SAQSQINAY
-228 QQDLVAQ
+228 EQDLAAQ
-235 ETKIRQ
+235 ESKIRQ
-241 IEEEIKKAEEEARK
+241 IEEEMQKAEEEARK
-255 KAEEEARKKGES
+255 KAES
-267 AGTSYTTKSLGNT
+267 SGTSYTVKSLGNT

-292 TSSFGGR
+292 TYAFGGR

-319 GSNIVAAADG
+319 GSDIVAAADG

-335 YSASAGNYVMISHG
+335 YSASAGNYVMLSHG

>member
-1 MRRNIKG
+1 MKIKLKG
-8 GLAAAGILLLLCLSF
+8 GLAAAGVLLLLCLSF

-29 KELDAEKEKVSAI
+29 KELEAEKEKTSVI
-42 EEEKKKVENTLKN
+42 EEEKKKVEDTLKN
-55 LEGQKADTENYVRQ
+55 LEGRKADTESYVRQ
-69 LDQEMAVISGQLE
+69 LDQEMAAISSQLE
-82 ELSVQISDK
+82 ELSGQIADK
-91 EGEIAL
+91 ESEIVV
-97 TQEELTQARETEA
+97 TQEELSAAQEA
-110 EQYAS
+110 EVQQYDA

-127 DATFIDLILES
+127 DTTFIDLILES
-138 KTISQLLNRAEY
+138 KSISQLLNRAEY
-150 IAQISQYD
+150 ISQISQYD
-158 RQMLDEYAATRQA
+158 RQMLDEYAATRQT

-177 KLQAEHE
+177 KLESERAD
-184 ELLALQESTQAKH
+184 LLALQESTQAKH

-208 AQLKAYDTQIA
+208 EQLKSYETQIA
-219 SAQGQINAY
+219 SAQSQINAY
-228 QQDLVAQ
+228 EQDLAAQ
-235 ETKIRQ
+235 ESKIRQ
-241 IEEEIKKAEEEARK
+241 IEEEMQKAEEEARK
-255 KAEEEARKKGES
+255 KAGS
-267 AGTSYTTKSLGNT
+267 SGTSYTVKSLGNT

-292 TSSFGGR
+292 TSAFGGR

-319 GSNIVAAADG
+319 GSDIVAAADG

-335 YSASAGNYVMISHG
+335 YSASAGNYVMLSHG

>member
-1 MRRNIKG
+1 MKIKLKG
-8 GLAAAGILLLLCLSF
+8 GLAAAGVLLLLCLSF

-29 KELDAEKEKVSAI
+29 KELEAEKEKTSVI
-42 EEEKKKVENTLKN
+42 EEEKKKVEDTLKN
-55 LEGQKADTENYVRQ
+55 LEGQKADTESYVRQ
-69 LDQEMAVISGQLE
+69 LDQEMAAISSQLE
-82 ELSVQISDK
+82 ELSGQIADK
-91 EGEIAL
+91 ESEIAV
-97 TQEELTQARETEA
+97 TQEELSAAQEA
-110 EQYAS
+110 EVQQYDA

-127 DATFIDLILES
+127 DTTFIDLILES
-138 KTISQLLNRAEY
+138 KSISQLLNRAEY
-150 IAQISQYD
+150 ISQISQYD
-158 RQMLDEYAATRQA
+158 RQMLDEYAATRQT

-177 KLQAEHE
+177 KLESERAD
-184 ELLALQESTQAKH
+184 LLALQESTQAKH

-208 AQLKAYDTQIA
+208 EQLKSYETQIA
-219 SAQGQINAY
+219 SAQSQINAY
-228 QQDLVAQ
+228 EQDLAAQ
-235 ETKIRQ
+235 ESKIRQ
-241 IEEEIKKAEEEARK
+241 IEEEMQKAEEEARK
-255 KAEEEARKKGES
+255 KAGS
-267 AGTSYTTKSLGNT
+267 SGTSYTVKSLGNT

-292 TSSFGGR
+292 TSAFGGR

-319 GSNIVAAADG
+319 GSDIVAAADG

-335 YSASAGNYVMISHG
+335 YSASAGNYVMLSHG

>member
-1 MRRNIKG
+1 MKIKLKG
-8 GLAAAGILLLLCLSF
+8 GLAAAGVLLLLCLSF

-29 KELDAEKEKVSAI
+29 KELEAEKEKTSVI
-42 EEEKKKVENTLKN
+42 EEEKKKVEDTLKN
-55 LEGQKADTENYVRQ
+55 LEGQKADTESYVRQ
-69 LDQEMAVISGQLE
+69 LDQEMAAISSQLE
-82 ELSVQISDK
+82 ELSGQIADK
-91 EGEIAL
+91 ESEIAV
-97 TQEELTQARETEA
+97 TQEELSAAQEA
-110 EQYAS
+110 EVQQYDA

-127 DATFIDLILES
+127 DTTFIDLILES
-138 KTISQLLNRAEY
+138 KSISQLLNRAEY
-150 IAQISQYD
+150 ISQISQYD
-158 RQMLDEYAATRQA
+158 RQMLDEYAATRQT

-177 KLQAEHE
+177 KLESERAD
-184 ELLALQESTQAKH
+184 LLALQESTQAKH
-197 NSVEELLAAKE
+197 NSVEELLAAKAE
-208 AQLKAYDTQIA
+208 QVKSYETQIA
-219 SAQGQINAY
+219 SAQSQINAY
-228 QQDLVAQ
+228 EQDLAAQ
-235 ETKIRQ
+235 ESKIRQ
-241 IEEEIKKAEEEARK
+241 IEEEMQKAEEEARK
-255 KAEEEARKKGES
+255 KAES
-267 AGTSYTTKSLGNT
+267 SGTSYTVKSLGNT

-292 TSSFGGR
+292 TSAFGGR

-319 GSNIVAAADG
+319 GSDIVAAADG

-335 YSASAGNYVMISHG
+335 YSASAGNYVMLSHG

>member
-1 MRRNIKG
+1 MKIKLKG
-8 GLAAAGILLLLCLSF
+8 GLAAAGVLLLLCLSF

-29 KELDAEKEKVSAI
+29 KELEAEKEKTSVI
-42 EEEKKKVENTLKN
+42 EEEKKKVEDTLKN
-55 LEGQKADTENYVRQ
+55 LEGQKADTESYVRQ
-69 LDQEMAVISGQLE
+69 LDQEMAAISSQLE
-82 ELSVQISDK
+82 ELSGQIADK
-91 EGEIAL
+91 ESEIAV
-97 TQEELTQARETEA
+97 TQEELSAAQEA
-110 EQYAS
+110 EVQQYDA

-127 DATFIDLILES
+127 DTTFIDLILES
-138 KTISQLLNRAEY
+138 KSISQLLNRAEY
-150 IAQISQYD
+150 ISQISQYD
-158 RQMLDEYAATRQA
+158 RQMLDEYAATRQT

-177 KLQAEHE
+177 KLESERAD
-184 ELLALQESTQAKH
+184 LLALQESTQAKH

-208 AQLKAYDTQIA
+208 EQLKSYETQIA
-219 SAQGQINAY
+219 SAQNQINAY
-228 QQDLVAQ
+228 EQDLAAQ
-235 ETKIRQ
+235 ESKIRQ
-241 IEEEIKKAEEEARK
+241 IEEEMQKAEEEARK
-255 KAEEEARKKGES
+255 KAGS
-267 AGTSYTTKSLGNT
+267 SGTSYTVKSLGNT

-292 TSSFGGR
+292 TSAFGGR

-319 GSNIVAAADG
+319 GSDIVAAADG

-335 YSASAGNYVMISHG
+335 YSASAGNYVMLSHG

>member
-1 MRRNIKG
+1 MKIKLKG
-8 GLAAAGILLLLCLSF
+8 GLAAAGVLLLLCLSF

-29 KELDAEKEKVSAI
+29 KELEAEKEKTSVI
-42 EEEKKKVENTLKN
+42 EEEKKKVEDTLKN
-55 LEGQKADTENYVRQ
+55 LEGQKADTESYVRQ
-69 LDQEMAVISGQLE
+69 LDQEMAAISSQLE
-82 ELSVQISDK
+82 ELSGQIADK
-91 EGEIAL
+91 ESEIAV
-97 TQEELTQARETEA
+97 TQEELSAAQEA
-110 EQYAS
+110 EVQQYDA

-127 DATFIDLILES
+127 DTTFIDLILES
-138 KTISQLLNRAEY
+138 KSISQLLNRAEY
-150 IAQISQYD
+150 ISQISQYD
-158 RQMLDEYAATRQA
+158 RQMLDEYAATRQT

-177 KLQAEHE
+177 KLESERAD
-184 ELLALQESTQAKH
+184 LLALQESTQAKH

-208 AQLKAYDTQIA
+208 EQLKSYETQIA
-219 SAQGQINAY
+219 SAQSQINAY
-228 QQDLVAQ
+228 EQDLAAQ
-235 ETKIRQ
+235 ESKIRQ
-241 IEEEIKKAEEEARK
+241 IEEEMQKAEEEARK
-255 KAEEEARKKGES
+255 KAES
-267 AGTSYTTKSLGNT
+267 SGTSYTVKSLGNT

-292 TSSFGGR
+292 TSAFGGR

-319 GSNIVAAADG
+319 GSDIVAAADG

-335 YSASAGNYVMISHG
+335 YSASAGNYVMLSHG